1 MTEEDGG
8 ETETRTGAG
17 ADGKPASKVARLID
31 GYGLGDAFGDRLE
44 TLWTADGE
52 ERESLRSL
60 ADRFNKRLLEETMI
74 DAGMSTIEGE
84 IDNLY
89 RLLTDDDV
97 SSGARTEARM
107 RLTRNG
113 VDVDQLERDFV
124 TYQAIRSYLKNY
136 RGTEYQAGDDRT
148 RVESVVET
156 IQRLRSRTRSVA
168 QKSLTQLRDT
178 GHLSLGE
185 FRVFVDITVLCE
197 DCNTQYGI
205 VELLE
210 TGRCECR
217 TEDDT
222 G

>member
-1 MTEEDGG
+1 MTEED
-8 ETETRTGAG
+8 RSDSGAG
-17 ADGKPASKVARLID
+17 SAHGDDGRPASKVARLID
-31 GYGLGDAFGDRLE
+31 SYELGTAFGDRLE
-44 TLWTADGE
+44 TLWTAEGDR
-52 ERESLRSL
+52 RESLRSL
-60 ADRFNKRLLEETMI
+60 ADRFNKRLLEETMV

-113 VDVDQLERDFV
+113 VDVDGLERDFV
-124 TYQAIRSYLKNY
+124 TYQAIRSYLKDY
-136 RGTEYQAGDDRT
+136 RGTEYEGTDDRT

-168 QKSLTQLRDT
+168 QKSLSQLADT
-178 GHLSLGE
+178 GHLSIGE

-197 DCNTQYGI
+197 ECNTQYGI

-210 TGRCECR
+210 AGRCDCR
-217 TEDDT
+217 LEDGDE
-222 G
+222 

>member
-1 MTEEDGG
+1 MTDDRA
-8 ETETRTGAG
+8 ETDATSGTGQ
-17 ADGKPASKVARLID
+17 DGKPASKVARLID
-31 GYGLGDAFGDRLE
+31 TYDLGPAFGDRLE
-44 TLWTADGE
+44 RLWTAEGD

-89 RLLTDDDV
+89 RLLTDEDV

-124 TYQAIRSYLKNY
+124 TYQAIRSYLKDY
-136 RGTEYQAGDDRT
+136 RGTEYVGTDDRT

-168 QKSLTQLRDT
+168 QKSLSQLRDT
-178 GHLSLGE
+178 GHLSIGE

-197 DCNTQYGI
+197 ECNTQYGI

-210 TGRCECR
+210 ERQCECQ
-217 TEDDT
+217 T
-222 G
+222 GDAIE